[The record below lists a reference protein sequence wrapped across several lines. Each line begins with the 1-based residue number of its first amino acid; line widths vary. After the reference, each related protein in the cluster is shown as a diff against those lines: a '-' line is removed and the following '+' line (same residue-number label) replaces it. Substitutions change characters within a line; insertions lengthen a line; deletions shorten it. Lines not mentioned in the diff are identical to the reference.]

1 MMKKVLLPFLI
12 LCLGPFA
19 ADADYAE
26 DCEVLDELFSA
37 RLSADPVR
45 YARAAKVAFGFAKEG
60 RSWHRFVLAALSR
73 EEDFPGEYRLDEP
86 TRTDFLDRNRT
97 AVKEYW
103 KNDKADAVRRW
114 REKNVNYVLWLE
126 KNNLKDLGKAAQ
138 DEKLGGDGNEY
149 AMVETGLK
157 LLMDAKEKNM
167 SGQNAKRRLDAAFDC
182 FYRAAYTRDSEGD
195 DGYKRLRNSSGL
207 YNLGVCYQNGYGCSK
222 NLGKA
227 RECFENAAKMG
238 HPMALC
244 AVGEMYRD
252 GFADDGAVAVEKNFP
267 LAMRYFEKS
276 AATGNAYGQYSYAMA
291 LIQSGTNDVKAVEQ
305 LEKSARQRNHA
316 AMIEY
321 ARCLYDS
328 VGAESSYTNRLRG
341 AELQAALEKISRER
355 AERDHKAVA
364 WWYHCA
370 ENLKDPVAMQYLA
383 KCFMEGRGVDKNEM
397 AAVSWY
403 TRGAELGHIPSM
415 LSLAQCYDEG
425 LGGLEKS
432 HYNANWWR
440 TRADAERGVRNAKIW
455 LKSHKLR

>member
-1 MMKKVLLPFLI
+1 
-12 LCLGPFA
+12 
-19 ADADYAE
+19 
-26 DCEVLDELFSA
+26 
-37 RLSADPVR
+37 
-45 YARAAKVAFGFAKEG
+45 
-60 RSWHRFVLAALSR
+60 
-73 EEDFPGEYRLDEP
+73 
-86 TRTDFLDRNRT
+86 
-97 AVKEYW
+97 
-103 KNDKADAVRRW
+103 
-114 REKNVNYVLWLE
+114 
-126 KNNLKDLGKAAQ
+126 
-138 DEKLGGDGNEY
+138 
-149 AMVETGLK
+149 
-157 LLMDAKEKNM
+157 
-167 SGQNAKRRLDAAFDC
+167 
-182 FYRAAYTRDSEGD
+182 
-195 DGYKRLRNSSGL
+195 
-207 YNLGVCYQNGYGCSK
+207 
-222 NLGKA
+222 
-227 RECFENAAKMG
+227 
-238 HPMALC
+238 
-244 AVGEMYRD
+244 
-252 GFADDGAVAVEKNFP
+252 
-267 LAMRYFEKS
+267 
-276 AATGNAYGQYSYAMA
+276 
-291 LIQSGTNDVKAVEQ
+291 VKAVEQ

-425 LGGLEKS
+425 RGGLEKS

>member
-1 MMKKVLLPFLI
+1 MIKKVLLPFFI
-12 LCLGPFA
+12 LCLGPLTA
-19 ADADYAE
+19 VADYAE
-26 DCEVLDELFSA
+26 DCEVFDELFSA

-45 YARAAKVAFGFAKEG
+45 YTRAAKVVFGFAKEG
-60 RSWHRFVLAALSR
+60 RSWHQFVLAALSR
-73 EEDFPGEYRLDEP
+73 EEDFPGEYRLDESS
-86 TRTDFLDRNRT
+86 RTDFLDRNRI

-149 AMVETGLK
+149 AMVESGLK
-157 LLMDAKEKNM
+157 LLLDAKEKNM
-167 SGQNAKRRLDAAFDC
+167 SGQNAKRRLDAAFGC

-222 NLGKA
+222 NPEKA

-238 HPMALC
+238 HPMALF

-252 GFADDGAVAVEKNFP
+252 GFAADGAGAVEKNPP
-267 LAMRYFEKS
+267 LAMTYFAKS

-328 VGAESSYTNRLRG
+328 VGVETTYTNRLRG
-341 AELQAALEKISRER
+341 AELQAAVEKISRES

-370 ENLKDPVAMQYLA
+370 ENLKDPLAMQYLA
-383 KCFMEGRGVDKNEM
+383 KCFMEGRGVDKNER
-397 AAVSWY
+397 AAVVWY

-415 LSLAQCYDEG
+415 QSLAQCYEEG